1 MSSALVWQIVRA
13 HNSFLKTG
21 LHGHKFSAEPGNL
34 YNKHSYK
41 DSGLANANS
50 VDVTLEND
58 TLKVSTGRTKTAN
71 QPKKSKL
78 VQVIKKN
85 ARRAL
90 SGIGKHVGSVR
101 PDLKQGAQ
109 ARAAALAKSL
119 RVKKATK

>member
-13 HNSFLKTG
+13 QNSFMRTG

-41 DSGLANANS
+41 YSGIANANS
-50 VDVTLEND
+50 VDVSLEND
-58 TLKVSTGRTKTAN
+58 TLKLSTGRPKTAN
-71 QPKKSKL
+71 QPKKSKC
-78 VQVIKKN
+78 VQMIKKN

-90 SGIGKHVGSVR
+90 VGICKQAGSVR
-101 PDLKQGAQ
+101 PDLKQAAQ